1 LPESL
6 WDHKRP
12 GDVRLTASPLASDR
26 PGSGMTSPA
35 GRQLAGSIGGG
46 VSPALDTVV
55 TIAATPDITHR
66 FNIIA
71 LRRDDMRR

>member
-1 LPESL
+1 
-6 WDHKRP
+6 
-12 GDVRLTASPLASDR
+12 
-26 PGSGMTSPA
+26 MTSPA